1 MGGFRLKKKLRKS
14 VTVLAAS
21 ALVFTAACSSDNSSN
36 GGQASAPASGA
47 ASGSGE
53 SQEVVTLKVFIS
65 TANVPTNIIDN
76 PQMKEIEKRI
86 GVKLDFSPYTG
97 GGDAKQ
103 KLGTLIAANDLP
115 DLIYNDDAE
124 TNNLLLK
131 NDLILPLDEL
141 IKTRGQELDKNIKQG
156 LDYSRAMFSND
167 TKQIYFVPNIVGDEN
182 VYPSGYDLV
191 FQLRGDLLKKSG
203 LSDPKSFD
211 ELLQYGIEANK
222 LEPQTEDGQKTYLT
236 GIPFADLNG
245 FDYVDW
251 NQAHYQGKALV
262 KGFSYFD
269 METNTLKP
277 RFSDPD
283 NEFWQSMAFYNKV
296 FQAGLLDPESATMKG
311 QQVQDKGKA
320 LRYHLGIANWQIG
333 WPNNEI
339 VDKKDMV
346 RGFIPAMLNVRKD
359 YAQLRFSQPVGGSMK
374 ISIPKTSKHAD
385 KAMDFLNMAASF
397 EGAELMWNGPE
408 GYTWN
413 MVDGKPVVKAEE
425 LTEEEKK
432 IIGKNYLAPLMIVN
446 GHRKNPNGWFTR
458 YGDNSP
464 ELWTKGYSEPEKEY
478 IKENNLEY
486 PTQIFDQT
494 EVVIADTS
502 LIDPVVMDSSNSL
515 ATNETKIS
523 NYLNTNVAKVIYS
536 KNDAD
541 FAAAKEKFID
551 DLKKLGIDEVMEFY
565 KAGMEA
571 NKAKLAELQQ

>member
-103 KLGTLIAANDLP
+103 KLGTLIAANELP

-211 ELLQYGIEANK
+211 ELLQYGFGAAGAAACQVMAIHGLGQDPVAISIE
-222 LEPQTEDGQKTYLT
+222 T
-236 GIPFADLNG
+236 
-245 FDYVDW
+245 
-251 NQAHYQGKALV
+251 AHQFVALV
-262 KGFSYFD
+262 VD
-269 METNTLKP
+269 IT
-277 RFSDPD
+277 
-283 NEFWQSMAFYNKV
+283 
-296 FQAGLLDPESATMKG
+296 AGLKIVGFIDIGIGLLLVHQRGIAIGKHAYGPGSFKSCGTRLVVGLAKSLVGCKG
-311 QQVQDKGKA
+311 QP
-320 LRYHLGIANWQIG
+320 LR
-333 WPNNEI
+333 
-339 VDKKDMV
+339 
-346 RGFIPAMLNVRKD
+346 R
-359 YAQLRFSQPVGGSMK
+359 
-374 ISIPKTSKHAD
+374 
-385 KAMDFLNMAASF
+385 
-397 EGAELMWNGPE
+397 
-408 GYTWN
+408 
-413 MVDGKPVVKAEE
+413 
-425 LTEEEKK
+425 
-432 IIGKNYLAPLMIVN
+432 
-446 GHRKNPNGWFTR
+446 
-458 YGDNSP
+458 
-464 ELWTKGYSEPEKEY
+464 
-478 IKENNLEY
+478 
-486 PTQIFDQT
+486 
-494 EVVIADTS
+494 
-502 LIDPVVMDSSNSL
+502 MDSNAPGAFRSRSYQQEQVTDL
-515 ATNETKIS
+515 LRLGQRPFHGLVATHT
-523 NYLNTNVAKVIYS
+523 
-536 KNDAD
+536 
-541 FAAAKEKFID
+541 AACKQV
-551 DLKKLGIDEVMEFY
+551 DLFDTQVP
-565 KAGMEA
+565 A
-571 NKAKLAELQQ
+571 QQDMRLYHIAYG